1 MVNPAQWLDPDWKLE
16 RNDKKGFHVTGTLGE
31 LWFQTEDVLEVGER
45 GCMGKWVS
53 K

>member
-31 LWFQTEDVLEVGER
+31 LWFLSKRKMYWSGGAGLYGEVG
-45 GCMGKWVS
+45 
-53 K
+53 